1 MTIAISMVT
10 FPSEPEF
17 AVAEIQNYLTS
28 KWPELPTPSDVE
40 EKDGTLMFTVGDDLV
55 IYAIMPGPIPWSDL
69 EGPCS
74 TSLMWPDAKKE
85 LKQHKFHVI
94 VTVNS
99 QAEPIEIMTRLTQ
112 ATAALMATS
121 EAAQGVLWSHAMML
135 VKKEVFVD
143 FATEVMPEELPL
155 HVWVDFRVGQD
166 GERSSGGFTAGMSML
181 GHMEFEAKESPEPP
195 GELRDRFMGL
205 AGYVLENGPV
215 INDGDTI
222 GQDANERI
230 RVVYSDSEFG
240 HEGQVM
246 RLVYE
251 QESAGKP
258 WWKFW

>member
-1 MTIAISMVT
+1 MTVAISMVT
-10 FPSEPEF
+10 FSSEPAF
-17 AVAEIQNYLTS
+17 SSAELQQFLTS
-28 KWPELPTPSDVE
+28 KWPEVPTPSDVE
-40 EKDGTLMFTVGDDLV
+40 EKDGTLMFQVGNDLV
-55 IYAIMPGPIPWSDL
+55 IYATMPAPIPWSDL

-74 TSLMWPDAKKE
+74 TSIMWPDAEKD

-99 QAEPIEIMTRLTQ
+99 ESEPVEVMTLLTQ

-121 EAAQGVLWSHAMML
+121 ESSQGVLWGNAMLL
-135 VKKEVFVD
+135 VRKDVFID
-143 FATEVMPEELPL
+143 FATDVMPEELPL
-155 HVWVDFRVGQD
+155 HIWIDFRVGQD
-166 GERSSGGFTAGMSML
+166 GPRSSGGFTTGMTAL
-181 GHMEFEAKESPEPP
+181 GHMEFEAKQTPEPP
-195 GELRDRFMGL
+195 SELRDRFMGL

-222 GQDANERI
+222 GQDVNERI

-251 QESAGKP
+251 QESSAKP